1 MGEYARCQQE
11 RKDRAVVGVLT
22 LEDAAVD
29 LADAAAALAE
39 RAALVSDHPWE
50 EIDDNL
56 FSTLDAAISGWRA
69 AKAFR
74 PEGV

>member
-11 RKDRAVVGVLT
+11 RRDRAAVGVLT
-22 LEDAAVD
+22 LEDAAAD
-29 LADAAAALAE
+29 LSDAATALAE
-39 RAALVSDHPWE
+39 RAAFVSDHPWE
-50 EIDDNL
+50 EIDGHL
-56 FSTLDAAISGWRA
+56 FAALETAVANWKA

>member
-11 RKDRAVVGVLT
+11 KKERAAVGVLM
-22 LEDAAVD
+22 LEDAAAD
-29 LADAAAALAE
+29 LSDAAAALAE

-50 EIDDNL
+50 EIEDNL
-56 FSTLDAAISGWRA
+56 FSTLEAAISGWKA

-74 PEGV
+74 PEGE